1 MRNPVRR
8 RRVLALAAL
17 TASPWLVRA
26 QGLQGY
32 PAKPIRIIASQ
43 PPGGAYDMIARAV
56 AEGMTRIWGKP
67 AFVENR
73 TGAGGLI
80 GIEAAARAAPDGY
93 TFVIGSTGPFAVS
106 PSLLKD
112 LRFDPVK
119 DFAPVAR
126 IATMPSYLVV
136 NANVPIN
143 SVREFLAYAKANP
156 GKLSYASTG
165 NGLSQHTNVELLKS
179 MANLFIVP
187 VTYRGSGPAVSDLLG
202 RQVDMMIELGPQVI
216 PHIKSGRIKVL
227 ATTSATRTQ
236 AMPDVPT
243 LAESGVPGYEA
254 FTWFGLYAPAGT
266 PQSIIEAAHGAVVR
280 AFDEPD
286 VKNRLAAIGAEVALS
301 KPQEL
306 AVFQSNEAKK
316 WSAVIRRAGIRP
328 E

>member
-1 MRNPVRR
+1 MMAGIRR
-8 RRVLALAAL
+8 RPVLGLAALAA
-17 TASPWLVRA
+17 SPWVALA
-26 QGLQGY
+26 QDLQGY
-32 PAKPIRIIASQ
+32 PDRPVRIIASQ
-43 PPGGAYDMIARAV
+43 PPGGAFDMIARAV
-56 AEGMTRIWGKP
+56 ADGMTRAWGKP

-80 GIEAAARAAPDGY
+80 GVAAAARAAPDGY

-119 DFAPVAR
+119 DFVPVGR
-126 IATMPSYLVV
+126 IAVMPSYLVV
-136 NANVPIN
+136 NANVPVN
-143 SVREFLAYAKANP
+143 DVREFLAYARANP

-187 VTYRGSGPAVSDLLG
+187 ITYRGSGPAVSDFLG

-216 PHIKSGRIKVL
+216 PHIKAGRLKVL

-266 PQSIIEAAHGAVVR
+266 PQPIIEAAHAALVKTFGDPEVR
-280 AFDEPD
+280 S
-286 VKNRLAAIGAEVALS
+286 RMAAIGAEVALS
-301 KPQEL
+301 RPQEL
-306 AVFQSNEAKK
+306 AVFQSSETKK
-316 WSAVIRRAGIRP
+316 WAAVIRRAGIRP

>member
-1 MRNPVRR
+1 MSAAIRR
-8 RRVLALAAL
+8 RRMIAL
-17 TASPWLVRA
+17 TAIAASPWGVWA
-26 QGLQGY
+26 QGPQGY

-43 PPGGAYDMIARAV
+43 PPGGAFDMIARAV
-56 AEGMTRIWGKP
+56 ADGLTRSWGKP
-67 AFVENR
+67 TFVENR

-80 GIEAAARAAPDGY
+80 GVEAAARAAPDGY

-106 PSLLKD
+106 PSLVKD

-119 DFAPVAR
+119 DFVPVAR

-136 NANVPIN
+136 NANVPVN
-143 SVREFLAYAKANP
+143 SVREFLAYARANP

-187 VTYRGSGPAVSDLLG
+187 ITYRGSGPAVSDLLG

-216 PHIKSGRIKVL
+216 PHIKAGRLKVL

-236 AMPDVPT
+236 AMPEVPT

-266 PQSIIEAAHGAVVR
+266 PQPIVEAVHGAVVKT
-280 AFDEPD
+280 FDDSE
-286 VKNRLAAIGAEVALS
+286 VKNRMAAIGAEVALS

-306 AVFQSNEAKK
+306 AAFQAAEAKK
-316 WSAVIRRAGIRP
+316 WSAVVRRAGIRP

>member
-1 MRNPVRR
+1 MTAVIRR
-8 RRVLALAAL
+8 RRVLGLAAWA
-17 TASPWLVRA
+17 ASPWGALA

-32 PAKPIRIIASQ
+32 PARPVRIIAPQ
-43 PPGGAYDMIARAV
+43 PPGGAFDMIARAL
-56 AEGMTRIWGKP
+56 ADGMTRAWGKP
-67 AFVENR
+67 AFVENL

-80 GIEAAARAAPDGY
+80 GVAAAARALPDGH

-106 PSLLKD
+106 PSLLKN

-119 DFAPVAR
+119 DFAAVAR
-126 IATMPSYLVV
+126 IAIMPSYLVV
-136 NANVPIN
+136 NANVPV
-143 SVREFLAYAKANP
+143 SSMREFLAYARANP

-179 MANLFIVP
+179 MADLFIVP
-187 VTYRGSGPAVSDLLG
+187 VTYRGSGPAVTDLLG
-202 RQVDMMIELGPQVI
+202 RQIDMMIELGPQVI
-216 PHIKSGRIKVL
+216 PHIKAGRIKVL

-243 LAESGVPGYEA
+243 LAESGVSGYEA

-266 PQSIIEAAHGAVVR
+266 PRPIVEAAHGAVVKT
-280 AFDEPD
+280 FDDPEIKSRMA
-286 VKNRLAAIGAEVALS
+286 VIGAEVALS

-306 AVFQSNEAKK
+306 AAFQASEAKK
-316 WSAVIRRAGIRP
+316 WAAVIRRAGIQA